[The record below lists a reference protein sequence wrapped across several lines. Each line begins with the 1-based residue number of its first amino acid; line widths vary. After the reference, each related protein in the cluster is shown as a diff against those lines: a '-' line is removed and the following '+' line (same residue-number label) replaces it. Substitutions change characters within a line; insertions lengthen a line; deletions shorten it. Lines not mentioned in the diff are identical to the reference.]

1 MCICIG
7 TWPCSPSTI
16 LTMSTVFSRMGMKS
30 VMRTEPSGVSNSVSR
45 TSVPSRYRRRVA
57 RPPAAGAMSHRPLFS
72 SPSRAAKHAPLSK
85 RGAHIQSTEPSSPMS
100 AAVWVS
106 PIMAY
111 CSMREDTAEGRYPF
125 PSPTSWSPDSAR
137 RLISTKARRSCANA
151 SRSGSW
157 CRPSRPSKPSTSAA
171 TPSMASRASSRSG
184 SVPSSAD
191 RCSSASSH
199 SPMAWLATMS
209 ATGVCASCSRSARS
223 CSRAASSSGPP
234 ASPGG
239 AALSGSSGSF
249 SPPGVQSV
257 LTLISLPLHIRAGSE
272 QLGVKPLPEA
282 LTIAREEELDLVEVA
297 PNANPPV
304 CRIMNYGRYKY
315 EQEQRRKESRKKAT
329 NVVVKEMKFRPKIDE
344 HDYVTKMKH
353 VERFLAEGSKVKL
366 TIMFRGREVF
376 HPELGLRILERVA
389 EQVNEIA
396 IVESAPRQ
404 DGRNMTMVLHPI
416 KRPAKARAAAAP
428 PPPTGNGSE
437 GEQ

>member
-1 MCICIG
+1 VG
-7 TWPCSPSTI
+7 PAFAAFPTRPTFPQRRVGPSPGS
-16 LTMSTVFSRMGMKS
+16 LSRPPPA
-30 VMRTEPSGVSNSVSR
+30 VERWR
-45 TSVPSRYRRRVA
+45 TSRVRHLRVP
-57 RPPAAGAMSHRPLFS
+57 
-72 SPSRAAKHAPLSK
+72 
-85 RGAHIQSTEPSSPMS
+85 
-100 AAVWVS
+100 
-106 PIMAY
+106 
-111 CSMREDTAEGRYPF
+111 
-125 PSPTSWSPDSAR
+125 
-137 RLISTKARRSCANA
+137 
-151 SRSGSW
+151 
-157 CRPSRPSKPSTSAA
+157 
-171 TPSMASRASSRSG
+171 
-184 SVPSSAD
+184 
-191 RCSSASSH
+191 
-199 SPMAWLATMS
+199 
-209 ATGVCASCSRSARS
+209 SRSARPDG
-223 CSRAASSSGPP
+223 C
-234 ASPGG
+234 G
-239 AALSGSSGSF
+239 ATD
-249 SPPGVQSV
+249 PVQQRYQRGDHIA
-257 LTLISLPLHIRAGSE
+257 TDDARINDRIRAREVLLIGAGGE

-389 EQVNEIA
+389 EQVSEIA